1 MVIGT
6 SRPYRRLRALWRALL
21 GMLDS
26 ASGQALRRA
35 LFANAASAERG
46 FIVGLCVAI
55 AVLGSICLVRQV
67 VALVW
72 GV

>member
-6 SRPYRRLRALWRALL
+6 FRPYRRLRALWRALL

-35 LFANAASAERG
+35 LLANRRLVVRG
-46 FIVGLCVAI
+46 FEVGGIALIVILMAI
-55 AVLGSICLVRQV
+55 VMVRQTIFL
-67 VALVW
+67 AW
-72 GV
+72 GG